1 MHKLVTMASVSSNAK
16 SSGGSGGILRAEYPL
31 LIGLTSAGFFLWIGS
46 AALDGIANPLVLAG
60 VFAWLFLGVLWSAI
74 SVVRH
79 ADCLAVKTG
88 EPYGTIILTLSA
100 ITIEVIMISA
110 AVLHGANNPT
120 LARDMMFAVVMIAL
134 NGLIGLSLLLG
145 GLRHHEQ
152 NYNLQGASA
161 YLNTIMALSVLG
173 LVLPNFTT
181 SMSGPRLSSVQE
193 EFLIITSLVLY
204 GIFLAMQTRGY
215 RGYFTEAQGAGEVG
229 EHAHHDVAM
238 RSTGFHIAMLFLY
251 LIAVIVMAEKFAI
264 PLDNFMERLG
274 MPQAFGG
281 AIVASLVLAPEALAA
296 IKAAMRN
303 QLQRSV
309 NILHGSVL
317 ASIGLTIPAVLTIG
331 MVTQRPIT
339 LGIEGGNLPLLVL
352 TLASS
357 VVTFGSGRTSVLQGC
372 IHLLL
377 FGVFLLLIFCP

>member
-1 MHKLVTMASVSSNAK
+1 
-16 SSGGSGGILRAEYPL
+16 
-31 LIGLTSAGFFLWIGS
+31 
-46 AALDGIANPLVLAG
+46 
-60 VFAWLFLGVLWSAI
+60 
-74 SVVRH
+74 
-79 ADCLAVKTG
+79 
-88 EPYGTIILTLSA
+88 
-100 ITIEVIMISA
+100 
-110 AVLHGANNPT
+110 
-120 LARDMMFAVVMIAL
+120 
-134 NGLIGLSLLLG
+134 
-145 GLRHHEQ
+145 
-152 NYNLQGASA
+152 
-161 YLNTIMALSVLG
+161 
-173 LVLPNFTT
+173 
-181 SMSGPRLSSVQE
+181 MSGPRLSSVQE

-215 RGYFTEAQGAGEVG
+215 RGYFTETGGEGG
-229 EHAHHDVAM
+229 EHAHHDFIM

-264 PLDNFMERLG
+264 PLDNSMERLG

-331 MVTQRPIT
+331 MVTHRPIT
-339 LGIEGGNLPLLVL
+339 LGIEGGNLPLLIL
-352 TLASS
+352 TLAASI
-357 VVTFGSGRTSVLQGC
+357 VTFGSGKTSILQGC

>member
-1 MHKLVTMASVSSNAK
+1 VASVSETTK
-16 SSGGSGGILRAEYPL
+16 SSDGLGSLLRAEYPL
-31 LIGLTSAGFFLWIGS
+31 LLGLTSAAFFLWIGS
-46 AALDGIANPLVLAG
+46 AALDGIANPVVLAG
-60 VFAWLFLGVLWSAI
+60 VFAWLFFGVLWSAI

-79 ADCLAVKTG
+79 ADCLALKTG

-100 ITIEVIMISA
+100 ISIEVIMISA

-134 NGLIGLSLLLG
+134 NGMIGLSLLLG

-152 NYNLQGASA
+152 HYNLQGASA

-215 RGYFTEAQGAGEVG
+215 RGYFMQAQEDGGGG
-229 EHAHHDVAM
+229 EHAHQDFAM
-238 RSTGFHIAMLFLY
+238 RSTGFHIAMLLLY

-264 PLDNFMERLG
+264 PLDNLTERLG

-331 MVTQRPIT
+331 MITGRPMI

-357 VVTFGSGRTSVLQGC
+357 IVTFGSGKTSILQGC